1 MFKFDFDIENDLAE
15 DIKASVSEISDSAPD
30 DRPFK
35 EHTLEELIQTLPDD
49 ISYSSV
55 RVGTHILPR
64 RDLFD
69 VRLQLMAAEAQNE
82 NPTDKEKEDQA
93 AIEFASRPSDLV
105 PRVYEGGMKTWEC
118 SLDLAGYVSDEVLKG
133 NRVLELGCG
142 TAMPSLAVLQKRLN
156 EDPPSSEHDRTVFHL
171 QDYNSSVLE
180 YVTLPNI
187 ILVWFFSKAGEAY
200 RTTIPPPSPKT
211 DPKTKLPD
219 VSNLTLQSVPE
230 EDEEECEAPEKP
242 ETSYDPDAFH
252 ITEPGDLAFTPALRA
267 AFLNS
272 LASLHIELQFFS
284 GPWEGFA
291 PTTPYD
297 LVLTSETIYQPTSL
311 PSLVRLLRD
320 ATGPSG
326 RCLVAAKMVYFGVGG
341 GIKEFEQVLKQH
353 GGSAK
358 CVWEQREGVRRSI
371 MQVMYDYQ

>member
-1 MFKFDFDIENDLAE
+1 MFKFDFDVE
-15 DIKASVSEISDSAPD
+15 DDFVEDTKAGVSEISYSTPD
-30 DRPFK
+30 DRSFK
-35 EHTLEELIQTLPDD
+35 GHTLEELIQTLPED

-82 NPTDKEKEDQA
+82 SPTDEVKEDQA

-118 SLDLAGYVSDEVLKG
+118 SLDLAGYVFDNDVKG
-133 NRVLELGCG
+133 ERVLELGCG
-142 TAMPSLAVLQKRLN
+142 TAMPSLAILQKRLN
-156 EDPPSSEHDRTVFHL
+156 EDPPSTGHDKTVFHL

-200 RTTIPPPSPKT
+200 RTTIPPPSPKP
-211 DPKTKLPD
+211 DPKSKLPD
-219 VSNLTLQSVPE
+219 LSNLTLQSVPE
-230 EDEEECEAPEKP
+230 EDEEESETPETPEKP
-242 ETSYDPDAFH
+242 YDPDAFH
-252 ITEPGDLAFTPALRA
+252 ITEPGDLAFTPALRS
-267 AFLNS
+267 AFLDS
-272 LASLHIELQFFS
+272 LASLHVELEFFS

-297 LVLTSETIYQPTSL
+297 LVITSETIYQPTSL

-341 GIKEFEQVLKQH
+341 GIREFEQVLKQG
-353 GGSAK
+353 GGSSK

>member
-1 MFKFDFDIENDLAE
+1 MFKFDFDVE
-15 DIKASVSEISDSAPD
+15 DDATEETQVSVLRVSDSTPD

-55 RVGTHILPR
+55 RIGDDNTPR

-69 VRLQLMAAEAQNE
+69 VRLQLMASEAQHE
-82 NPTDKEKEDQA
+82 NPSDEVKEDQA

-118 SLDLAGYVSDEVLKG
+118 SLDLADYVSNEDVRGK
-133 NRVLELGCG
+133 RVLELGCG
-142 TAMPSLAVLQKRLN
+142 TAMPSLAILQKLLN
-156 EDPPSSEHDRTVFHL
+156 EDPPSQRGGETVFHL

-187 ILVWFFSKAGEAY
+187 ILVWFFSKAGESY
-200 RTTIPPPSPKT
+200 RATIPPSSPKP
-211 DPKTKLPD
+211 DSKSKLPD
-219 VSNLTLQSVPE
+219 VSNLTLESVPE
-230 EDEEECEAPEKP
+230 EDEEETETPEKP
-242 ETSYDPDAFH
+242 ELSYDPHAFK
-252 ITEPGDLAFTPALRA
+252 ITEPGDLAFTPALRS
-267 AFLNS
+267 AFLDS
-272 LASLHIELQFFS
+272 LASYRIGLRFFS
-284 GPWEGFA
+284 GPWDGFR

-320 ATGPSG
+320 ATKPSG
-326 RCLVAAKMVYFGVGG
+326 KCLVAAKMVYFGVGG
-341 GIKEFEQVLKQH
+341 GIREFEQALEKG
-353 GGSAK
+353 GGSAR
-358 CVWEQREGVRRSI
+358 CVWEQREGVGRSI
-371 MQVMYDYQ
+371 MQVMY